1 MASDVSVRVALGGCS
16 NERAQMTAG
25 LFFRLLF
32 PFRSGGLAVTVSE
45 VGFAIGL
52 IVGASSDA
60 YKRPFYEA
68 AAQIIP
74 VLLLVLAI
82 EARYF
87 RINLLSLGTLRETF
101 EAEIKQVLKAD
112 PSAWK
117 ILRWS
122 DAFQGGPLFRYIQ
135 QRLLMALVL
144 GILVAGEVIAV
155 LILGQPTLESTGLQ
169 GLVLGALFAGLGAVV
184 VAALTGPMA
193 VGDQHPEDAEET

>member
-1 MASDVSVRVALGGCS
+1 
-16 NERAQMTAG
+16 MTAG

-32 PFRSGGLAVTVSE
+32 PFRTGGLAVTVTE
-45 VGFAIGL
+45 VGFVIGL
-52 IVGASSDA
+52 IVGATSAA
-60 YKRPFYEA
+60 YRRPFYEA

-87 RINLLSLGTLRETF
+87 RINLLSLAALRETF
-101 EAEIKQVLKAD
+101 EADMKRVLRED
-112 PSAWK
+112 PAFWK

-122 DAFQGGPLFRYIQ
+122 YAFQGGLLFRYIQ
-135 QRLLMALVL
+135 QRLLMALAL

-169 GLVLGALFAGLGAVV
+169 GLVLGALFAGLGAVG

-193 VGDQHPEDAEET
+193 AQSKDAEGT

>member
-1 MASDVSVRVALGGCS
+1 VSSDVSVRVAAGGYS
-16 NERAQMTAG
+16 NERAKMTAG

-32 PFRSGGLAVTVSE
+32 PFRTGGLAVTVSE
-45 VGFAIGL
+45 VGFTIGL
-52 IVGASSDA
+52 IVGATSSA

-87 RINLLSLGTLRETF
+87 RVNLLSLGTLRETF
-101 EAEIKQVLKAD
+101 EAEMKQVLED
-112 PSAWK
+112 PSPWK

-122 DAFQGGPLFRYIQ
+122 YAFQGGPLFRYIQ
-135 QRLLMALVL
+135 QRVLMALVL

-169 GLVLGALFAGLGAVV
+169 GLVLGALFAGLGAVG

-193 VGDQHPEDAEET
+193 VGNQQSKDAKEM